1 MAFQDPAL
9 ASSKIESEDD
19 ELLDAYSRA
28 VVRVVESVG
37 PAVISIGVK
46 KRRRGRGP
54 GAEGAASGV
63 VITPDGYALTNHHVA
78 EGAETIEA
86 RSIDG
91 SSYAVEVVGSD
102 AATDL
107 AVVRLA
113 ANGLPAATLGESKA
127 LRVGQLAIA
136 IGNPFGFQNTV
147 SAGVVSALGRAL
159 RGETGRLIENI
170 IQTDVA
176 LNPGNSGGPLV
187 DSRGRVVGINTAII
201 FMAQGISFA
210 IPVDTARWVV
220 SELITRGRVR
230 RALLGLSGQVRP
242 LGRRAQRAYELSTGS
257 VVEVISVEAGGPAE
271 RAGMCRGDWIV
282 SVEGEE
288 VGSVDDVH
296 RLLSGRS
303 GGARLRLSIL
313 RDGRRR
319 ELFVVAGEG

>member
-1 MAFQDPAL
+1 
-9 ASSKIESEDD
+9 
-19 ELLDAYSRA
+19 
-28 VVRVVESVG
+28 
-37 PAVISIGVK
+37 
-46 KRRRGRGP
+46 
-54 GAEGAASGV
+54 
-63 VITPDGYALTNHHVA
+63 
-78 EGAETIEA
+78 
-86 RSIDG
+86 
-91 SSYAVEVVGSD
+91 
-102 AATDL
+102 
-107 AVVRLA
+107 
-113 ANGLPAATLGESKA
+113 
-127 LRVGQLAIA
+127 
-136 IGNPFGFQNTV
+136 
-147 SAGVVSALGRAL
+147 
-159 RGETGRLIENI
+159 
-170 IQTDVA
+170 
-176 LNPGNSGGPLV
+176 
-187 DSRGRVVGINTAII
+187 VVGINTAII